1 MKALTFT
8 STRPF
13 VRLRGDLSTGVGI
26 ALCLALLLVSGVV
39 TGAQGPLALRR
50 GPSSGSGGT
59 SGQASGSGGCV
70 PGDSYDPVC
79 DVNRDNIIDIV
90 DIMLVASKWRQ
101 EGAWTSDSWNLTG
114 NPNTTPGTNF
124 LGTTDDVALEVRV
137 NGERALRIEP
147 TTSTPNLI
155 GGYGGNSVAGGVAGA
170 TIGGGGQASATNGAT
185 ADFATIGGGE
195 GNTASGAS
203 ATVGGGEG
211 NTASGASAT
220 VGGGKANA
228 VLGFAA
234 TVGGG
239 ANNVAGN
246 VAGNAIFATVAGGIA
261 NTAGNEHA
269 TVGGGISNTAS
280 GKRATVPGGQ
290 ENTAAGDYSFAAG
303 RQAKADHDGAFV
315 WGDSTDAE
323 IHSSNDDQFIV
334 RANGGLWFGA
344 VTTNYTPTIGSS
356 IFISTSTGAYLS
368 SDGAWT
374 NASNRNAK
382 ANFTPVNEQEVL
394 SRLAGIPI
402 TVWNYKSQNPSIRHI
417 GPMAQDFYAAF
428 GVGEDDTHI
437 STLDADGVA
446 LAAIQGLYQLVQEQ
460 AAQIADLEA
469 RLAALEGATPR
480 CPSN

>member
-1 MKALTFT
+1 MKALT
-8 STRPF
+8 
-13 VRLRGDLSTGVGI
+13 VIGI
-26 ALCLALLLVSGVV
+26 ALCLALLLASGVA
-39 TGAQGPLALRR
+39 TGAQGPRPEPVEGPAALRR
-50 GPSSGSGGT
+50 S

-70 PGDSYDPVC
+70 PGDSYLPAC
-79 DVNRDNIIDIV
+79 DLNRDNVINVV
-90 DIMLVASKWRQ
+90 DIMLVAGHWSQ
-101 EGAWTSDSWNLTG
+101 AGAWASDNWSIYG
-114 NPNTTPGTNF
+114 NPNTTAGTDF

-137 NGERALRIEP
+137 NNQGALRIEP

-170 TIGGGGQASATNGAT
+170 TIGGGGQASAINGVT
-185 ADFATIGGGE
+185 ADF
-195 GNTASGAS
+195 

-211 NTASGASAT
+211 NSAMGFAST
-220 VGGGKANA
+220 IGGGETNA
-228 VLGFAA
+228 ALGFAA

-246 VAGNAIFATVAGGIA
+246 VAGNANFATVGGGIA
-261 NTAGNEHA
+261 NTASNEHA
-269 TVGGGISNTAS
+269 TVGGGIANTAS

-374 NASNRNAK
+374 NASDRDAK
-382 ANFTPVNEQEVL
+382 ANFTLVNGQEVL
-394 SRLAGIPI
+394 ARLGEIPI
-402 TVWNYKSQNPSIRHI
+402 TTWNYKSQNPSIRHI
-417 GPMAQDFYAAF
+417 GPTAQDFYAAF

-460 AAQIADLEA
+460 EAQIAALQQQNANLEA
-469 RLAALEGATPR
+469 RLAALEGASQR

>member
-26 ALCLALLLVSGVV
+26 ALCLALLLASGAA
-39 TGAQGPLALRR
+39 TGAQGPLALRQ
-50 GPSSGSGGT
+50 G

-70 PGDSYDPVC
+70 AGDSYDPVC

-137 NGERALRIEP
+137 NGKRALRIEP

-170 TIGGGGQASATNGAT
+170 TIGGGGQASAINGVT
-185 ADFATIGGGE
+185 ADF
-195 GNTASGAS
+195 

-211 NTASGASAT
+211 NSAMGFAST
-220 VGGGKANA
+220 IGGGEANA

-246 VAGNAIFATVAGGIA
+246 VAGNANFATVGGGIA
-261 NTAGNEHA
+261 NIASNEHA
-269 TVGGGISNTAS
+269 TVGGGIANTAS
-280 GKRATVPGGQ
+280 GKRATVPGGN

-303 RQAKADHDGAFV
+303 RRAKADHDGAFV

-344 VTTNYTPTIGSS
+344 VTTTDPFTPTIGPGVL
-356 IFISTSTGAYLS
+356 IGTSTGAYLS

-374 NASNRNAK
+374 NASDRDAK
-382 ANFTPVNEQEVL
+382 ANFTLVNGQEVL
-394 SRLAGIPI
+394 ACLAEIPV
-402 TVWNYKSQNPSIRHI
+402 TTWNYKSQNPSIRHI

-480 CPSN
+480 CP

>member
-1 MKALTFT
+1 MKTLK
-8 STRPF
+8 
-13 VRLRGDLSTGVGI
+13 VIGI
-26 ALCLALLLVSGVV
+26 ALCLALLLASGAA
-39 TGAQGPLALRR
+39 TSAQGPLALRR

-137 NGERALRIEP
+137 NGKRALRIEP

-170 TIGGGGQASATNGAT
+170 TIGGGGQASAINGVT
-185 ADFATIGGGE
+185 ADF
-195 GNTASGAS
+195 

-211 NTASGASAT
+211 NSAMGFAST
-220 VGGGKANA
+220 IGGGEANA

-239 ANNVAGN
+239 TNNVAGN
-246 VAGNAIFATVAGGIA
+246 VAGNANFATVSGGIA
-261 NTAGNEHA
+261 NIASNEHA
-269 TVGGGISNTAS
+269 TVGGGIANTAS
-280 GKRATVPGGQ
+280 GKRATVPGGN

-303 RQAKADHDGAFV
+303 RRAKADHDGAFV

-344 VTTNYTPTIGSS
+344 VTTTDPFTPTIGPGVL
-356 IFISTSTGAYLS
+356 IGTSTGAYLS

-374 NASNRNAK
+374 NASDRDAK
-382 ANFTPVNEQEVL
+382 ANFTLVNGQEVL
-394 SRLAGIPI
+394 ACLAEIPV
-402 TVWNYKSQNPSIRHI
+402 TTWNYKSQNPSIRHI

>member
-1 MKALTFT
+1 MMKALRIT
-8 STRPF
+8 
-13 VRLRGDLSTGVGI
+13 GI
-26 ALCLALLLVSGVV
+26 ALCLALLLASGMA
-39 TGAQGPLALRR
+39 TSAQGPL
-50 GPSSGSGGT
+50 
-59 SGQASGSGGCV
+59 ASGSGGCA

-79 DVNRDNIIDIV
+79 DVNRDDVINIV
-90 DIMLVASKWRQ
+90 DIMLVASKWQRV
-101 EGAWTSDSWNLTG
+101 GTWASDDWSLTG

-124 LGTTDDVALEVRV
+124 LGTTDNVALEVWV
-137 NGERALRIEP
+137 NNQGALRIEP

-155 GGYGGNSVAGGVAGA
+155 GGYGGNSATGGVVGA
-170 TIGGGGQASATNGAT
+170 TIGGGGQASATNGIT
-185 ADFATIGGGE
+185 ADF
-195 GNTASGAS
+195 

-211 NTASGASAT
+211 NSALGFAAT
-220 VGGGKANA
+220 IGGGETNA
-228 VLGFAA
+228 ALGFAA

-246 VAGNAIFATVAGGIA
+246 VAGNANFATVGGGIA

-269 TVGGGISNTAS
+269 TVAGGISNTAS

-303 RQAKADHDGAFV
+303 WQAKADHDGAFV

-344 VTTNYTPTIGSS
+344 VTADFTPTIGSGVL
-356 IFISTSTGAYLS
+356 IGTSTGAYLS
-368 SDGAWT
+368 SGGAWT
-374 NASNRNAK
+374 NASDRDAK

-402 TVWNYKSQNPSIRHI
+402 TVWNYQSQDPSIHHI
-417 GPMAQDFYAAF
+417 GPIAQDFYAAF

-460 AAQIADLEA
+460 EARIADLEA
-469 RLAALEGATPR
+469 RLVALEGTK
-480 CPSN
+480 